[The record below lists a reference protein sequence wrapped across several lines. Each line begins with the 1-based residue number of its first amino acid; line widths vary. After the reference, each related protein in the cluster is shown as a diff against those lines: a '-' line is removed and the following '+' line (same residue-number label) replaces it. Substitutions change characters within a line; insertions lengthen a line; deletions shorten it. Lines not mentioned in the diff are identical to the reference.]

1 MGHRAR
7 GAAAARAQSH
17 PAAAGGERHPARHR
31 RDLGAGHAD
40 AAGAPRRRG
49 AAHRDRRQR
58 SGPGAPHAGARAGYR
73 PRQHAR
79 AAAATVWRPP
89 GLRAA
94 PRRRPGSEAA
104 HPGAAVMTLSV
115 LVVDDEPLARQ
126 RLQRL
131 LRAEPDLRLL
141 PPCADGRAA
150 VAAIVAQR
158 PDLLFLDVQMPGMT
172 GFEVLAAVGPKD
184 MPVVI
189 FVTAHDRFALQ
200 AFEAEALD
208 YLLKPFV
215 AERVHKAL
223 ARARDFLAGGTRRK
237 LEQQYAG
244 LLRATGARD
253 DACVLVK
260 KRERVLVLRPEEID
274 FVEAYGDY

>member
-1 MGHRAR
+1 
-7 GAAAARAQSH
+7 
-17 PAAAGGERHPARHR
+17 
-31 RDLGAGHAD
+31 
-40 AAGAPRRRG
+40 
-49 AAHRDRRQR
+49 
-58 SGPGAPHAGARAGYR
+58 
-73 PRQHAR
+73 
-79 AAAATVWRPP
+79 
-89 GLRAA
+89 
-94 PRRRPGSEAA
+94 
-104 HPGAAVMTLSV
+104 MTLSV

-208 YLLKPFV
+208 YLLKPFG

-260 KRERVLVLRPEEID
+260 KRERVLVLRPAEID
-274 FVEAYGDY
+274 FVEAYGDYVRLRVGEDLHLLRGTLGDMERKLKPAGFVRIHRSRLVNWQRVREFTLDREHDPVVVLRSGLRLEASPAYLKELQQQLESPD

>member
-1 MGHRAR
+1 
-7 GAAAARAQSH
+7 
-17 PAAAGGERHPARHR
+17 
-31 RDLGAGHAD
+31 
-40 AAGAPRRRG
+40 
-49 AAHRDRRQR
+49 
-58 SGPGAPHAGARAGYR
+58 
-73 PRQHAR
+73 
-79 AAAATVWRPP
+79 
-89 GLRAA
+89 
-94 PRRRPGSEAA
+94 
-104 HPGAAVMTLSV
+104 MTLSV

-208 YLLKPFV
+208 YLLKPFG

-274 FVEAYGDY
+274 FVEAYGDYVRLRVGEDLHLLRGTLGDMERKLKPAGFVRIHRSRLVNWQRVREFTLDREHDPVVVLRSGLRLEASPAYLKELQQQLESPE

>member
-1 MGHRAR
+1 
-7 GAAAARAQSH
+7 
-17 PAAAGGERHPARHR
+17 
-31 RDLGAGHAD
+31 
-40 AAGAPRRRG
+40 
-49 AAHRDRRQR
+49 
-58 SGPGAPHAGARAGYR
+58 
-73 PRQHAR
+73 
-79 AAAATVWRPP
+79 
-89 GLRAA
+89 
-94 PRRRPGSEAA
+94 
-104 HPGAAVMTLSV
+104 MTLSV

-126 RLQRL
+126 RLQRM

-141 PPCADGRAA
+141 PPCAEGRAA
-150 VAAIVAQR
+150 VAAIHEQR

-172 GFEVLAAVGPKD
+172 GFEVLAAVGPKQ

-208 YLLKPFV
+208 YLLKPFG
-215 AERVHKAL
+215 AERVQKAL
-223 ARARDFLAGGTRRK
+223 ARAREFLAGGTRRK

-253 DACVLVK
+253 DTCILVK

-274 FVEAYGDY
+274 FVEAWGDYVRLRVGEELHLLRGTLGDMERRLKPAGFVRIHRSRLVNWRRVREFTANRDHDPVVVLRSGLRLEASPAYLKDLQQRLQSPD

>member
-1 MGHRAR
+1 
-7 GAAAARAQSH
+7 
-17 PAAAGGERHPARHR
+17 
-31 RDLGAGHAD
+31 
-40 AAGAPRRRG
+40 
-49 AAHRDRRQR
+49 
-58 SGPGAPHAGARAGYR
+58 
-73 PRQHAR
+73 
-79 AAAATVWRPP
+79 
-89 GLRAA
+89 
-94 PRRRPGSEAA
+94 
-104 HPGAAVMTLSV
+104 MTLSA

-150 VAAIVAQR
+150 VAAVLAQR
-158 PDLLFLDVQMPGMT
+158 PDLLFLDVQMPGMS
-172 GFEVLAAVGPKD
+172 GFDVLAAVGPKD

-208 YLLKPFV
+208 YLLKPFG

-237 LEQQYAG
+237 LEKQYAG

-260 KRERVLVLRPEEID
+260 KRERVLVLRPGEID
-274 FVEAYGDY
+274 FVEAYGDYVRLRVGEEQHLLRGTLADMERKLKAAGFVRIHRSRLVNWQRVREFTLDREHDPVVVLRSGMRLEASHAYLKELQQRLESPG